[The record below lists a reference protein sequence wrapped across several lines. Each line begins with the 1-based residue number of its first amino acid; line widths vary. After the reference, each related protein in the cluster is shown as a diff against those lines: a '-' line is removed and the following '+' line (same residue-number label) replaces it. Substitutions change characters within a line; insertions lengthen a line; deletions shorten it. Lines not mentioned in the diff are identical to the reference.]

1 LKEIKNLTLK
11 NIFLTNI
18 FQNKKERNFDFFKD
32 MVNKIVKTNR
42 EENKLSFLFDIFSNF
57 KDEINYS

>member
-1 LKEIKNLTLK
+1 MLKEIKNLILK
-11 NIFLTNI
+11 NIFLSNI

-32 MVNKIVKTNR
+32 MVIKIVKTNR

-57 KDEINYS
+57 KDEINY

>member
-1 LKEIKNLTLK
+1 MTLK

-18 FQNKKERNFDFFKD
+18 FQNKKERNFDFFND
-32 MVNKIVKTNR
+32 MVIKIVKTNR